1 MKQRYRSFSSY
12 LREVYGCRVQKIS
25 LDAGLGCP
33 NRDGVISHGGCV
45 YCNSKGSGT
54 GAFSR
59 GETISQQIRQGISFL
74 EKRYKAKKFLA
85 YFQSFSNTYGP
96 VTGLRSL
103 YNEALSHPG
112 VKGLCIGTRPDC
124 LDTEKIRLIEEIS
137 KKYLIWLEI
146 GIQSSHNSTLELI
159 NRGHDFECFAE
170 KVRDVHDANI
180 PVCAHVILGLPG
192 EDVSMMLK
200 TAERLSGLSID
211 GVKIHLLYV
220 IKDTVLAKW
229 FDEGRYQCLE
239 RGTYLEIV
247 KEFIK
252 ILPQA
257 TIIQR
262 LTGDPHPGELVAPAW
277 ALDKKKNL
285 DILHQLLEHEDVEQ
299 GMAFKGSVSVNDMI
313 NKRIMPDVK
322 AF

>member
-1 MKQRYRSFSSY
+1 LKQRYRSFSSY
-12 LREVYGCRVQKIS
+12 LSEIYGCRVQKIS

-33 NRDGVISHGGCV
+33 NRDGVISHGGCI
-45 YCNSKGSGT
+45 YCNFKGSGT

-59 GETISQQIRQGISFL
+59 GETILQQVRHGISFL
-74 EKRYKAKKFLA
+74 ERRYKAKKFLG

-96 VTGLRSL
+96 TVKLKTL
-103 YNEALSHPG
+103 YNEALSHPEI
-112 VKGLCIGTRPDC
+112 VGLCIGTRPDC
-124 LDTEKIRLIEEIS
+124 LDMEKIYLMEEIS
-137 KKYLIWLEI
+137 KKYLVWLEL
-146 GIQSSHNSTLELI
+146 GMQSSHNSTLALI

-170 KVRDVHDANI
+170 KVRDAHNANL
-180 PVCAHVILGLPG
+180 PVCAHVILGLPD
-192 EDVSMMLK
+192 EDASMMLK
-200 TAERLSGLSID
+200 TAQRLSELSID

-220 IKDTVLAKW
+220 IKDTVLGKW
-229 FDEGRYQCLE
+229 FYEGKYQCLE
-239 RGTYLEIV
+239 RVAYLEIV

-262 LTGDPHPGELVAPAW
+262 LISDPHPNELVAPVW

-285 DILHQLLEHEDVEQ
+285 EMLHELLEDEEVEQ

-313 NKRIMPDVK
+313 NKRIMPK
-322 AF
+322 G